1 MSDRYSSSRCMNTS
15 GRSSDRFS
23 ASARITILTT
33 RVSSSTVSSIAAS
46 RARPDPSSRTSSR
59 WAWWWV
65 RGYPSRTNPSASAGT
80 RTASTT
86 SSVTFLPCI
95 TRSLTPWGSPS
106 SIERRRS
113 HPVDTWGTPRCSAS
127 RRPWVPFPDA
137 GGPSITIRST
147 GPVCRSRCRHRK
159 VAGRWLLVPQSG
171 QEPVDAGGGG
181 GRGGVRRSVV
191 RLRRGVHAVPIEFV
205 QDAGWQE
212 SGQLRVVVG
221 VVEPPRTPVV
231 AEREVD
237 VQGVAGPG
245 QRDVEQASLLLDVVG
260 VPGGHVRGDHAVGCV
275 DEVDGVPLA
284 ALGRMDRRQDQVV
297 LVEQR
302 RTGQV
307 AGGGG
312 GIEGQLGQQPRAAR
326 ESPGQALELLEIAEP
341 GVRALVPP
349 GEHGLQEPPE
359 AFDLD
364 RSGGVVPGAVGQRL
378 SERLDLADGGG
389 PVLALE
395 ESREGGSAGVRRGVA
410 AEAQSGHLP
419 TGRDRPHALGQ
430 LQDPEPAHLVE
441 RVLQDAEQ
449 REDVLHVR
457 GLHELQAAVLD
468 ERDVPAGQ
476 LDLQEVAVVAGAEQH
491 GLAAEWHAPF
501 AMLQDPAAHLV
512 ALLGLVAAG
521 HQD

>member
-23 ASARITILTT
+23 ASARSTILTT

-65 RGYPSRTNPSASAGT
+65 RGYPSRPTPSASAGT
-80 RTASTT
+80 RTAFTP
-86 SSVTFLPCI
+86 SSGTFLPCI

-127 RRPWVPFPDA
+127 RRPWVPFPEA
-137 GGPSITIRST
+137 
-147 GPVCRSRCRHRK
+147 
-159 VAGRWLLVPQSG
+159 G

-181 GRGGVRRSVV
+181 GRGGVRRSVA

-212 SGQLRVVVG
+212 SGQLRVAVG

-359 AFDLD
+359 AFDLG

-395 ESREGGSAGVRRGVA
+395 ESRERGSAGVRRGVA